1 MYHTNLNHPTA
12 HQVLISL
19 LPFLPPSSSTKPTS
33 WFSPSFQATKYPT
46 NTIDRSVDQSSDQ
59 SSDDSPLFAF
69 YDRSIGPPT
78 PFHRISWFLVSAPRN
93 LDYLIAKSPRFLVGG
108 SVSSGLESSSKVVD
122 VFDNPGRSNAPAA
135 KTVSTPLLT

>member
-1 MYHTNLNHPTA
+1 MVLTPYRSVPSSLPPLRFNGPFLRRMYHTNLNHPTT

-33 WFSPSFQATKYPT
+33 WFSPSFQATKHPT
-46 NTIDRSVDQSSDQ
+46 NTIDRSLDQSSDQ

-69 YDRSIGPPT
+69 HDRSIGPPT

-93 LDYLIAKSPRFLVGG
+93 LDYLIAKSLRFWSEDPSRRV
-108 SVSSGLESSSKVVD
+108 
-122 VFDNPGRSNAPAA
+122 
-135 KTVSTPLLT
+135 